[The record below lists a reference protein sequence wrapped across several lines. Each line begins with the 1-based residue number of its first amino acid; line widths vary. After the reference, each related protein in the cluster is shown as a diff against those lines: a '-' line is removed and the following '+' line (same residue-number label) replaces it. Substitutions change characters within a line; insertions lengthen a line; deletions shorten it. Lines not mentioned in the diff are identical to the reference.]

1 MRGPSMLGLVLLV
14 AATVGCSSAGS
25 SDANANAPPP
35 VLEGVYQGEAN
46 GSFAW
51 AGLRGSDYVLWS
63 ADPACNEPAT
73 SPPASCQEIGTF
85 ALEAANNVLHLTD
98 GKTGQTRSL
107 HIKIDGTQARDSL
120 VGKAWHGGSLAPEG
134 AGIVGSQQL
143 VAPGSQ
149 LVAKQF
155 AVYNPSDAPLAQQVN
170 LRSTTFA
177 LMQYCAILLGSP
189 ADLKIEQPAPP
200 PIVQTI
206 GCGKK

>member
-25 SDANANAPPP
+25 SEANAPPP

-73 SPPASCQEIGTF
+73 SPAASCLETGTF
-85 ALEAANNVLHLTD
+85 ALEAANNLLHLTD
-98 GKTGQTRSL
+98 AKTGQTRSL
-107 HIKIDGTQARDSL
+107 HIKIAGTQARDSL
-120 VGKAWHGGSLAPEG
+120 VGQAWHGGSLAPEG

-155 AVYNPSDAPLAQQVN
+155 AVYNPSDAPLVQQVD

-177 LMQYCAILLGSP
+177 LLQVCAILLGNP
-189 ADLKIEQPAPP
+189 AGNKIEQPAPP